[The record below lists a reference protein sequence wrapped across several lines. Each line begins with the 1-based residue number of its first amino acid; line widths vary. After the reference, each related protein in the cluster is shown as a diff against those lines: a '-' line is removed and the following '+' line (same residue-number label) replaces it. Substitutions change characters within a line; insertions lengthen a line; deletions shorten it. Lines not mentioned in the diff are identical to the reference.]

1 MSGWIWLNRA
11 VVLAVQ
17 DIQLAEHGGG
27 AGVRDAGL
35 LDSALARPLNLV
47 ADGERRRSCIGGRL
61 RVRHFT

>member
-11 VVLAVQ
+11 VVLAVH

-27 AGVRDAGL
+27 AGVREAGL

-47 ADGERRRSCIGGRL
+47 A
-61 RVRHFT
+61 